1 MCVGEECLVYHVS
14 NADQRSVKLHPFLQ
28 NWHYTFA
35 GFDIIN
41 DQNCLSLSGMYISNF
56 KDIQRIWRDPD
67 NKKRK
72 QGLKDVAAAIID
84 VYYKNMKDGFGDA
97 EHRIWA
103 AAPLPLKH
111 LEYAARDAYT
121 AYELYR
127 RLDLFERGF
136 FSLFKNPVK
145 KRNRDW

>member
-1 MCVGEECLVYHVS
+1 MPEKAAVLQMCVGEECYVYHVS

-35 GFDIIN
+35 GLDIIN

-84 VYYKNMKDGFGDA
+84 VN
-97 EHRIWA
+97 
-103 AAPLPLKH
+103 
-111 LEYAARDAYT
+111 
-121 AYELYR
+121 
-127 RLDLFERGF
+127 
-136 FSLFKNPVK
+136 
-145 KRNRDW
+145 